1 MPHKR
6 GQFSE
11 NKIRAA
17 SPSLYHLMMMK
28 LKLLDIFPPPSYK
41 SYLELTMMTQHCIA
55 ISPFRHCNQFYAPLQ
70 KCAIIYS
77 FFIVKPE
84 ICTYMDLNI
93 YSMFE
98 IFKIWIFRNKGK
110 G

>member
-55 ISPFRHCNQFYAPLQ
+55 ISPLQPILCTSAKVCNYLLYFYSEA
-70 KCAIIYS
+70 
-77 FFIVKPE
+77 
-84 ICTYMDLNI
+84 
-93 YSMFE
+93 
-98 IFKIWIFRNKGK
+98 
-110 G
+110 